1 MSLWKNFGKD
11 DKATLDSLKVLGE
24 TMGAFRSGQMLKH
37 QVVLK
42 KWGTDSDK
50 KRLEDMMEVI

>member
-42 KWGTDSDK
+42 KWGMDSDK